1 MTASPILSSV
11 WDAGNRIAPTE
22 SMQKRLHV
30 LFSGT
35 VQGIGFRFTTERMAR
50 RYPVTGYV
58 HNLPKGQVE
67 VLAEG
72 EEKSLEEFLKAIQEA
87 FQSYIQNVDVRWGKA
102 TREFKAF
109 GIRF

>member
-1 MTASPILSSV
+1 MK
-11 WDAGNRIAPTE
+11 
-22 SMQKRLHV
+22 KRLHA

-35 VQGIGFRFTTERMAR
+35 VQGVGFRFTTERMAR

-58 HNLPKGQVE
+58 RNLPDGQVE

-72 EEKSLEEFLKAIQEA
+72 EEKSLKEFLKSLREA
-87 FQSYIQNVDVRWGKA
+87 FHSYIRKADTRWDSSTG
-102 TREFKAF
+102 EFKEF